1 MSIQNI
7 KKALFMGAA
16 LFSFNAH
23 AQIEKGATSLGGS
36 FNTAITKNGMS
47 TNLSPSYGRF
57 ITDIDVQMRSNIA
70 VIGKDL
76 VKAGVDFARQN
87 NLKIIPLCP
96 FAKAEF
102 EKHADYTDVLAD

>member
-1 MSIQNI
+1 MEIQRQEH
-7 KKALFMGAA
+7 GA
-16 LFSFNAH
+16 
-23 AQIEKGATSLGGS
+23 KGAFFIEEDGEWLAEMTYTKAGETKIIIDHTEVDTSLKGEG
-36 FNTAITKNGMS
+36 
-47 TNLSPSYGRF
+47 
-57 ITDIDVQMRSNIA
+57 
-70 VIGKDL
+70 IGKDL